1 MHELF
6 ALIYLLAHHVYLAV
20 LMKIP
25 QLSLRL
31 NNLSLLQIPILL
43 NRIRNQIFN
52 YIIKEFIVRLIII
65 LEIQMSKSILVHQ
78 VQGFRL
84 FIS

>member
-1 MHELF
+1 LHELF